1 MQRPQPKIFPC
12 EKKNR
17 VGFPPFTFH
26 QEKQK
31 VMASFLGTS
40 WFADT
45 VSVEKFIEGKENEGT
60 RQKTD
65 QNIALLKK
73 FLTLKRESKAVVI

>member
-1 MQRPQPKIFPC
+1 
-12 EKKNR
+12 
-17 VGFPPFTFH
+17 
-26 QEKQK
+26 
-31 VMASFLGTS
+31 MASFLGTS